1 MMKLKI
7 KKASCRVEFDY
18 VLRGSVLKAT
28 VNTTWEG
35 VKTHIEVESIE
46 PSEKIAALVRIAK
59 GGCFAENMITQAVP
73 LTSEVKLNGEAL
85 EIKGITPEG

>member
-1 MMKLKI
+1 MRLM
-7 KKASCRVEFDY
+7 
-18 VLRGSVLKAT
+18 
-28 VNTTWEG
+28 
-35 VKTHIEVESIE
+35 
-46 PSEKIAALVRIAK
+46 EKPIPFRSAK